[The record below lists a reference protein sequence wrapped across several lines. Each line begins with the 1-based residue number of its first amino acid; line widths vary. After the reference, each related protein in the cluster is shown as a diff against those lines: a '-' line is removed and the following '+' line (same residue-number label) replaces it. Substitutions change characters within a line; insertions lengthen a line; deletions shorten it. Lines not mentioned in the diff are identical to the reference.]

1 MKTNV
6 RENISGDIVILYDS
20 CNFCNLL
27 RTVFKSVSV
36 EVGFIIFLEKVSN
49 IVHFGSY
56 HLSWSSINYFH
67 IFIYIF
73 IQFGNRKR

>member
-1 MKTNV
+1 MKTNVRV
-6 RENISGDIVILYDS
+6 RENISGDIVIFYDS
-20 CNFCNLL
+20 CNLL
-27 RTVFKSVSV
+27 QTVFKSVSV
-36 EVGFIIFLEKVSN
+36 EVGFIMFLEKVSN
-49 IVHFGSY
+49 IVHFRSY